1 MAAVVDGQNAQDPAS
16 RPMARTSASV
26 AFQTACDLVFQGR
39 EQHSGCTEPIL
50 HARRRQAKK
59 A

>member
-1 MAAVVDGQNAQDPAS
+1 MVDGQNAQDPAS